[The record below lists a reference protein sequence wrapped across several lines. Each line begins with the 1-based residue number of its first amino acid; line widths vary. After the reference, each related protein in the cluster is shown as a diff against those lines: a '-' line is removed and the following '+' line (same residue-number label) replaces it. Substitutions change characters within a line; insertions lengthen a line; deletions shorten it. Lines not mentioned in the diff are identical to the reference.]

1 MCPQRQ
7 RPFFTDISPDYD
19 HHKWWW
25 LTYDGVKYDY
35 DDNYDYDEK
44 SMTMWNNKAGA
55 RAALGH
61 ISSLA
66 FSDDMSAHLFP
77 FHMMKYDDDV
87 DDTYD
92 DDDKS

>member
-1 MCPQRQ
+1 
-7 RPFFTDISPDYD
+7 
-19 HHKWWW
+19 
-25 LTYDGVKYDY
+25 
-35 DDNYDYDEK
+35 
-44 SMTMWNNKAGA
+44 MTMWNNKAGA

-92 DDDKS
+92 DDDEDDDKSEDDYRNVRTFLHRVLSTLGRFGLNHRHIIIKNSMIS